1 MKTLLS
7 AFFGLVSCIA
17 FAQDINMQNGTFT
30 RCSGVLF
37 DSGGNSVYS
46 DNENYT
52 LTICPQNAGLSTKLD
67 FTIFDTEANSDT
79 LTIFDGQSI
88 SDPSI
93 GSYSGTTSPGSV
105 QATNASGC
113 LTLQFVSD
121 TTTNSTGWS
130 ANISCFEPCQTIIS
144 QIDTAIPAANT
155 DGYIRVCP
163 NEQITLTGSGQFGS
177 SGAGAS
183 YEWDLG
189 DGTTQSGQTATFSYA
204 TPGVYFVNLNISD
217 TNTST
222 YPTGCKN
229 TNLIN
234 QVVQVAPPIDF
245 TSTVAA
251 DTTLCFGESTTIT
264 GIAKGVSFLS
274 ECTPP
279 VSGVT
284 FLPDGDGAVYTTC
297 VAIDCYESNQT
308 LDAID
313 QLLEI
318 CVNIEHSFLGD
329 LEIKIVSPSGQ
340 EVILHEYPSGG
351 NLYLGEPNDDES
363 TVAGVGADY
372 CFSMSATTLLF
383 NGSTVIAGSN
393 PPSASVVPGV
403 YLPVQSFSQLI
414 GSPLNGDWCIEITD
428 NQVYD
433 NGYVFSWGLNFDPAI
448 QPPEIYFTPAITSE
462 AWDANSTITNTS
474 GNIITVQPPSDGN
487 FCYTYRVMDDFGC
500 ESTKEICIDV
510 LPELIHANPN
520 DLFVCDTTAATSVVF
535 NLSQNDAIIFAP
547 NTNPTDF
554 VLTYHTSQAE
564 ADADTN
570 PISATDAAAFSG
582 VHGQIIYGRFEYL
595 TSGCYEIVSFALN
608 IFSEPSISSLNDF
621 SLCDD
626 AVDGDDTN
634 GFATFDLSTK
644 TPEVLGSQL
653 ASEYTVKFYYDQA
666 AADAA
671 VDGTEI
677 TTPIQNTSNPQ
688 LIFARLE
695 NKLNVD
701 CFGTTSFQLIVNLL
715 PKITTPPLAILIC
728 DTDGNGV
735 EVFDFSSNASFVL
748 GTQTATN
755 FPISYHSNQA
765 DAEGNISP
773 LPLPY
778 QNTLVTETIWMRIAD
793 LTQSCYEVISF
804 DIEVRSLPIANTP
817 NDISLCDDAVDG
829 DDTNGIVEFDLSTK
843 TPEVLGSQ
851 LTSDYTVKFYYDQVA
866 ADAGVDG
873 TQITTPIQNTTT
885 PQVIFAR
892 LENKLNVDCFATTP
906 FQLIVNPRPV
916 VNAEVTLKQ
925 CDTDTDGIS
934 DFNLTQA
941 NQLISSD
948 YTNETFTYYL
958 SASKAEMGLLADQ
971 ITTPTIYTNPTPVTS
986 IVYSRAETTHGCF
999 RVSKVN
1005 LVVGAT
1011 LIPSTFQLEYFV
1023 CDDTE
1028 VDNNNSNGVAA
1039 FDFTDATAQVL
1050 SQLPTNQNLTVSYY
1064 TTEVD
1069 ALAET
1074 NPIPDITKHRNTA
1087 SPTTQNIYARVDS
1100 NDVNACLGLAHHI
1113 TLNVDPLPESNT
1125 VTDYILC
1132 SDTTQTNFD
1141 LTTKDTELIAGQAIP
1156 ILISYHLSEQHA
1168 INNIPIP
1175 NPTTYPNTS
1184 NPQTIYVRAQ
1194 FDPDNNMNLDVREC
1208 VRTDIS
1214 FQLQVNLNPVLFTPD
1229 PIIECNDQVT
1239 TLYDLTLRETQI
1251 TNNDPTIVLTYF
1263 ETQQDLDTN
1272 NPIPNPTTYTNTTFT
1287 KTILVLATGAN
1298 QCTKTISL
1306 ELTTV
1311 LYANVNTTPTPLEE
1325 CEIDN
1330 NGFDYFDLTL
1340 RETEILNGLNPADF
1354 EISYYEDQMDAQS
1367 GNTNNIPDPTNFENT
1382 NIFTQEIYV
1391 RVKQKLNPCFTII
1404 PLTIIVNPVPEIG
1417 ILDRYMICLNK
1428 NDQVI
1433 NPVTQPFLPI
1443 PPIDTQLSPAIY
1455 SFQWYKGSI
1464 EEVDFDPNNFI
1475 IPGATSATFSP
1486 SSEGTYTVLAT
1497 NRASGCRIPAS
1508 TEVVSSY
1515 PPESIEVAIK
1525 SQIFSDNNTLEVT
1538 VVGTG
1543 VYDYRVDFG
1552 PWQRETLF
1560 ENVLI
1565 GEHTIYVRDLLNCNE
1580 ITQQKIVIGYPKFFT
1595 PNGDGYHDTWNIV
1608 GMTVKSSSKIYIFDR
1623 YGKLLKQLSP
1633 TGKGWDGTFNGERL
1647 PSSDYWFVLD
1657 YNEPVTGKINQ
1668 LRANFTLKR

>member
-52 LTICPQNAGLSTKLD
+52 LTICPQNAGQSTKLE
-67 FTIFDTEANSDT
+67 FTTFDTQANTDI
-79 LTIFDGQSI
+79 LVIFDGQSI
-88 SDPSI
+88 SDPII
-93 GSYSGTTSPGSV
+93 GTYSGTMSPGV
-105 QATNASGC
+105 IQATNTSGC
-113 LTLQFVSD
+113 LTLGFVSD
-121 TTTNSTGWS
+121 GTTTANGWT
-130 ANISCFEPCQTIIS
+130 ANISCYEPCQTIIS
-144 QIDTAIPAANT
+144 QIDTAVPAPNT

-163 NEQITLTGSGQFGS
+163 NEQITLTGSGQFGT

-183 YEWDLG
+183 YEWNLG

-204 TPGVYFVNLNISD
+204 TPGVYIVNLNISD
-217 TNTST
+217 TNTSID
-222 YPTGCKN
+222 PTGCKN
-229 TNLIN
+229 TNLLN
-234 QVVQVAPPIDF
+234 QVVQVAPPVDF
-245 TSTVAA
+245 TGTVA
-251 DTTLCFGESTTIT
+251 TKSTLCFGESTTIT

-274 ECTPP
+274 ECSPP

-308 LDAID
+308 LDAIN

-318 CVNIEHSFLGD
+318 CVNIEHSFLED

-383 NGSTVIAGSN
+383 NGTTVIAGSN

-403 YLPVQSFSQLI
+403 YLPVQSFSQLL

-433 NGYVFSWGLNFDPAI
+433 NGYVFSWGLNFDPTI
-448 QPPEIYFTPAITSE
+448 QPPEISFTPVITSE

-500 ESTKEICIDV
+500 ESTKEVCIEV
-510 LPELIHANPN
+510 IPELIHANPI
-520 DLFVCDTTAATSVVF
+520 DLFVCDTTGTNSVVF
-535 NLSQNDAIIFAP
+535 NLSQNDAIIVAP
-547 NTNPTDF
+547 NPNPTDF
-554 VLTYHTSQAE
+554 VLTYHTSQAD

-570 PISATDAAAFSG
+570 PISVTDAAAFSG

-595 TSGCYEIVSFALN
+595 TSGCYEIVSFTLN
-608 IFSEPSISSLNDF
+608 VFSEPSISSVNDF

-634 GFATFDLSTK
+634 GLVTFDLSTK

-653 ASEYTVKFYYDQA
+653 ASDYTVKFYYDQA

-671 VDGTEI
+671 VDGTQI
-677 TTPIQNTSNPQ
+677 TPPIQNTTNPQ
-688 LIFARLE
+688 TIYARLE

-701 CFGTTSFQLIVNLL
+701 CFGT
-715 PKITTPPLAILIC
+715 
-728 DTDGNGV
+728 
-735 EVFDFSSNASFVL
+735 SN
-748 GTQTATN
+748 
-755 FPISYHSNQA
+755 
-765 DAEGNISP
+765 
-773 LPLPY
+773 
-778 QNTLVTETIWMRIAD
+778 
-793 LTQSCYEVISF
+793 
-804 DIEVRSLPIANTP
+804 
-817 NDISLCDDAVDG
+817 
-829 DDTNGIVEFDLSTK
+829 
-843 TPEVLGSQ
+843 
-851 LTSDYTVKFYYDQVA
+851 
-866 ADAGVDG
+866 
-873 TQITTPIQNTTT
+873 
-885 PQVIFAR
+885 
-892 LENKLNVDCFATTP
+892 
-906 FQLIVNPRPV
+906 FQLIVNPLPV
-916 VNAEVTLKQ
+916 ANLEVILKQ
-925 CDTDTDGIS
+925 CDTDTDGIT
-934 DFNLTQA
+934 DFNLTEA

-958 SASKAEMGLLADQ
+958 SSAKAEMGLLADQ
-971 ITTPTIYTNPTPVTS
+971 ITTPTIYTNPTPVMS
-986 IVYSRAETTHGCF
+986 IVYARAETIHGCF
-999 RVSKVN
+999 RVSKIN

-1011 LIPSTFQLEYFV
+1011 LIPSTFQLEYYV

-1028 VDNNNSNGVAA
+1028 VDNDNSNGVAA
-1039 FDFTDATAQVL
+1039 FDFSDATAQVL
-1050 SQLPTNQNLTVSYY
+1050 AQLPTNQNLTVSYY
-1064 TTEVD
+1064 ISEAD

-1074 NPIPDITKHRNTA
+1074 NPIADITKYRNSA
-1087 SPTTQNIYARVDS
+1087 NPTTQNIYARVDS
-1100 NDVNACLGLAHHI
+1100 NDVNACLGLGHHI
-1113 TLNVDPLPESNT
+1113 TLNVDPLPESST
-1125 VTDYILC
+1125 ITDYVLC
-1132 SDTTQTNFD
+1132 SDTTQTTFD
-1141 LTTKDTELIAGQAIP
+1141 LTTKDTELIGSQTTP
-1156 ILISYHLSEQHA
+1156 ILISYHLSEQDA

-1175 NPTTYPNTS
+1175 NPNTYSNTT

-1208 VRTDIS
+1208 VRTDIN
-1214 FQLQVNLNPVLFTPD
+1214 FQLHVNLNPVLFTPD

-1239 TLYDLTLRETQI
+1239 TVYDLTIRKDQI
-1251 TNNDPTIVLTYF
+1251 TNNDPSIVLSYF

-1272 NPIPNPTTYTNTTFT
+1272 NPIPNPTTYTNNTFT
-1287 KTILVLATGAN
+1287 RTILILATGTN
-1298 QCTKTISL
+1298 QCTKTITL
-1306 ELTTV
+1306 DLITV
-1311 LYANVNTTPTPLEE
+1311 LYANVNKTPTPIEE

-1340 RETEILNGLNPADF
+1340 RETQILNGLNPADF
-1354 EISYYEDQMDAQS
+1354 DISYYEDQMDAQS
-1367 GNTNNIPDPTNFENT
+1367 GNTNNIADPTNFENT
-1382 NIFTQEIYV
+1382 IVLTQEIYI
-1391 RVKQKLNPCFTII
+1391 RVKPKLNHCFIII

-1433 NPVTQPFLPI
+1433 SPVTQTFLPI
-1443 PPIDTQLSPAIY
+1443 PPIDTQLSTAIY

-1464 EEVDFDPNNFI
+1464 EEVDFDPNSFI

-1486 SSEGTYTVLAT
+1486 NSEGIYTVLAT
-1497 NRASGCRIPAS
+1497 NLASGCRIPAS

-1515 PPESIEVAIK
+1515 PPESIDVTLL
-1525 SQIFSDNNTLEVT
+1525 SPVFSDNNQLEVS

-1543 VYDYRVDFG
+1543 VYEYRVDFG

-1560 ENVLI
+1560 ENVRI
-1565 GEHTIYVRDLLNCNE
+1565 GEHIIYVRDLLNCNE
-1580 ITQQKIVIGYPKFFT
+1580 ITHRKIVIGYPKFFT

-1608 GMTVKSSSKIYIFDR
+1608 GMTVKSSSKTYIFDR
-1623 YGKLLKQLSP
+1623 YGKLLKQISP

-1657 YNEPVTGKINQ
+1657 YNDPVTGKASQ
-1668 LRANFTLKR
+1668 LKSYFTLKR